1 MVRFGSRN
9 RFGITTSQH
18 QRHAKSTGA
27 IPVIAQLANR
37 LELHRA
43 HLGWATSGPMFPN
56 DAGRPM
62 DLNNLVNRVIVP
74 SLTRCG
80 DCRRH
85 NPDHVLADHDF
96 TQDESLP
103 QWHGW
108 QAARRRLGTNLYR
121 LGVLEKTIQ

>member
-1 MVRFGSRN
+1 
-9 RFGITTSQH
+9 
-18 QRHAKSTGA
+18 
-27 IPVIAQLANR
+27 
-37 LELHRA
+37 
-43 HLGWATSGPMFPN
+43 
-56 DAGRPM
+56 M

-121 LGVLEKTIQ
+121 LGVLEKTIQAILRHANVSTPARITSKLSLRMHKLRWRNLKQSLLDNKWITAVALGSSRIPFGG